1 MIRYALICSEAHEF
15 EAWFRSASDF
25 ETQSGRGLVLCG
37 VCGTTKVE
45 RALMAPNVVTARS
58 RALRSAP
65 EPMLEEPSAVS
76 VASQP
81 TAVAVAPDPQQKAML
96 EALTELKRK
105 VTASADYVGDRFA
118 EEARKMHYGETPER
132 GIYGEATGDEARALI
147 DEGIDVHPIPVLPDE
162 RN

>member
-1 MIRYALICSEAHEF
+1 
-15 EAWFRSASDF
+15 
-25 ETQSGRGLVLCG
+25 
-37 VCGTTKVE
+37 
-45 RALMAPNVVTARS
+45 MAPNVVTARS